1 MIVCMLLIAT
11 IVPAVGSQNSR
22 IMIPMTSNSI
32 AQQTSLENWTEI
44 QKLLA
49 SDGATGDKFGYSV
62 SLDNDTA
69 LIGAHFDDN
78 RGSAYVFT
86 HTGTTW
92 TQQTKLL
99 ASDGAA
105 YDYFGCSVSLDD
117 NTALIGALNDESG
130 FGSVYVFTR
139 TGTTW
144 TQQQRLFASDGS
156 IGDNFGCS
164 VSLSDNTA
172 LIGAVYGDGVEQNT
186 GTAYVFTRTGTIWTQ
201 QAKLLALDGAT
212 VDNFGISVSLN
223 NGTALIGAPFDDSS
237 RGSAYVFTL
246 TGTTW
251 TQQAKLF
258 ALDGA
263 TGNWFGYS
271 VSLDGDTALI
281 GTPANESTYV
291 FTRTGTTWTQ
301 EAKLIPSD
309 GTIGFGYSVCL
320 EFDTALIGAKTDDD
334 NGVWSGSAYVFAH
347 TGTTWMQQQKLLA
360 SDGTAYDWFGIS
372 VSLSGDT
379 ALIGAW
385 GDDDNGNE
393 SGSAYIFTREGGT
406 PNLQIDI
413 TTQGIGV
420 DAAITNNGIVNAT
433 GVEWQIHVEGGIFG
447 YINTTVDGTI
457 DVPMGETRTVTTGLF
472 LGLGPFTIIVKAN
485 DKEKTATGII
495 LLFYVL
501 GIT

>member
-1 MIVCMLLIAT
+1 
-11 IVPAVGSQNSR
+11 
-22 IMIPMTSNSI
+22 
-32 AQQTSLENWTEI
+32 
-44 QKLLA
+44 
-49 SDGATGDKFGYSV
+49 
-62 SLDNDTA
+62 
-69 LIGAHFDDN
+69 
-78 RGSAYVFT
+78 
-86 HTGTTW
+86 
-92 TQQTKLL
+92 
-99 ASDGAA
+99 
-105 YDYFGCSVSLDD
+105 
-117 NTALIGALNDESG
+117 
-130 FGSVYVFTR
+130 VFTR

-172 LIGAVYGDGVEQNT
+172 LIGAVYGDGFEQNT
-186 GTAYVFTRTGTIWTQ
+186 GTAYVFTRTGTIWSQ

-212 VDNFGISVSLN
+212 VDNFGISVSLD

-246 TGTTW
+246 TETTW

-360 SDGTAYDWFGIS
+360 SDGTDYDWFGIS

-393 SGSAYIFTREGGT
+393 SGSAYIFTREGET

-420 DAAITNNGIVNAT
+420 DAAITNNGIVNAN

-485 DKEKTATGII
+485 DKEKTAKGII